1 MKYAVCLA
9 LWNKDNQ
16 TKMSFA
22 NDIETAYEIA
32 YELIEIIAP
41 SRVGEVTIIDTQ
53 TGGVVEKMNVEWE
66 EG

>member
-53 TGGVVEKMNVEWE
+53 TGGVVEKMNVE
-66 EG
+66 